1 MQATDAA
8 LACAPRRV
16 DSTDSAGEL
25 ATSPSHHR
33 EMTVFRRFID
43 EIDRRDMP
51 PRAGA
56 HRRAVAPPAC
66 RVAGAARDAVTR

>member
-1 MQATDAA
+1 
-8 LACAPRRV
+8 
-16 DSTDSAGEL
+16 
-25 ATSPSHHR
+25 
-33 EMTVFRRFID
+33 MTVFRRFID

-66 RVAGAARDAVTR
+66 RVAGGARDAVTR